1 MTLNKKRII
10 ISLLTI
16 VFLLFAFSIKVYAY
30 TDQRVFDIANL
41 FTEQEEQDLAK
52 RCDEIKDKYGIT
64 VFITT
69 TENNPPI
76 NNSTDPTRDYIELFG
91 EHNIGNSYI
100 GLAIDIDNRGYCMDV
115 FGTDMFEIYTDS
127 VQIDIE
133 NAFVDYL
140 YEEDWYGAADAFL
153 DGVVDPV
160 SNTEEYV
167 MGLGGSALI
176 ALIISAILTFAK
188 KRQHKE
194 KKIATTAQ
202 DYINHENVTLSV
214 KDDRFIKTYT
224 TKTARQT
231 SSSSGG
237 SSGGSRTSTH
247 RSSSGSSHSGR
258 SGRF

>member
-1 MTLNKKRII
+1 MNINKKRII

-16 VFLLFAFSIKVYAY
+16 VFLLVTFTVKAYAY
-30 TDQRVFDIANL
+30 TDQRVFDIADL
-41 FTEQEEQDLAK
+41 FTESQEQKLAE

-76 NNSTDPTRDYIELFG
+76 NNSTDPTRDYIEIFG
-91 EHNIGNSYI
+91 ENNIGNSYI
-100 GLAIDIDNRGYCMDV
+100 GLAIDIDNRAYCMDV
-115 FGTDMFEIYTDS
+115 FGSDMFEIYTDS

-160 SNTEEYV
+160 SNTEEYIV
-167 MGLGGSALI
+167 RIGGSALI
-176 ALIISAILTFAK
+176 ALIISAVLTFAK

-202 DYINHENVTLSV
+202 DYIKHENVTLSV
-214 KDDRFIKTYT
+214 KEDRFIKTYT
-224 TKTARQT
+224 TKTAKQS

-237 SSGGSRTSTH
+237 SSSGSRTTTH